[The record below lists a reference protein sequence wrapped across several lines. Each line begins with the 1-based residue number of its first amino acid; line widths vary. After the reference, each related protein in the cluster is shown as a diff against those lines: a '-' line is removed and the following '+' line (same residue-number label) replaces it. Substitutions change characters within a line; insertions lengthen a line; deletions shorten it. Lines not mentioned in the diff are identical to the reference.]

1 MQRFYV
7 WKRIINDYRVAVE
20 AETPEQAVVK
30 AYENDHGPG
39 ELDSWLNDGDTFY
52 PSEWAVAD
60 AKEFDESDGGPV
72 PIEFDRAPLKL
83 SGMDE

>member
-1 MQRFYV
+1 MAKFYV
-7 WKRIINDYRVAVE
+7 WKRIINDYRVTVE

-30 AYENDHGPG
+30 AYENDHEDA
-39 ELDSWLNDGDTFY
+39 ELDSWFNDGDTFY
-52 PSEWAVAD
+52 PSEWPVVD
-60 AKEFDESDGGPV
+60 AKAFDESTGAPN